1 MVVYS
6 TNNSVL
12 KKLKK
17 KPLRALRSL
26 KKVACKAGRVLR
38 MKKSKGDSA
47 HVGTEVLEARLSQM
61 IHASNSDLLNME
73 QSMFGAR
80 LLTPKAQRLFLG
92 L

>member
-38 MKKSKGDSA
+38 MKKSKDSA

>member
-6 TNNSVL
+6 TKNSVL

-38 MKKSKGDSA
+38 MKKSKDV
-47 HVGTEVLEARLSQM
+47 HVGTEVLEARLAQM
-61 IHASNSDLLNME
+61 LHASNSDLLNME

>member
-1 MVVYS
+1 MVII
-6 TNNSVL
+6 TTKKSVL

-26 KKVACKAGRVLR
+26 KKAASKAGRVLM
-38 MKKSKGDSA
+38 MKKTKDS
-47 HVGTEVLEARLSQM
+47 HVGTKVLEARLSQM
-61 IHASNSDLLNME
+61 LHASNSDLLNME